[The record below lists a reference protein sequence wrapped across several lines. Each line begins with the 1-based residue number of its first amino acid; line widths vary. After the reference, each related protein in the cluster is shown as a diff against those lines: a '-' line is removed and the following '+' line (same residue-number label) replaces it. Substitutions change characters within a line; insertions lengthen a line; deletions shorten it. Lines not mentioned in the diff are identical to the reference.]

1 MTEHGDFVDSTLTRA
16 VIGGYTAAHAKGIM
30 NEDNFILNE
39 HLNLQHTDQ
48 FPQHPYWKNYE
59 DGMAAGAFKLPGN
72 CNYIFINHGVLH
84 INFCVLFKVALLRH
98 MTYALNMQVQQA
110 VLFLRDLVIATR
122 PL

>member
-1 MTEHGDFVDSTLTRA
+1 MTELGDFVDSTLTRA

-48 FPQHPYWKNYE
+48 FPQHPYWKNNE
-59 DGMAAGAFKLPGN
+59 AGVVAGSFKFPGN
-72 CNYIFINHGVLH
+72 CIHIFINRGVLH
-84 INFCVLFKVALLRH
+84 NYFVLFKDALLRH
-98 MTYALNMQVQQA
+98 MTYALNTQVQQA